1 MSVFYLK
8 WRRGVGDLDFP
19 LGQLI
24 GHMTNPTN
32 RSPILPKIEG
42 EGGGVGGVPG
52 VRDRQVNHDLST
64 LSNLN
69 VHSSEKTAVYLV

>member
-1 MSVFYLK
+1 MFYLK
-8 WRRGVGDLDFP
+8 LRHGVGDLDFR
-19 LGQLI
+19 LVQLI

-52 VRDRQVNHDLST
+52 VRDGQVNHDLST
-64 LSNLN
+64 LSDLN
-69 VHSSEKTAVYLV
+69 VHSGEKTAVYLV